1 MKNLIIL
8 LGTIALGAA
17 VFQMM
22 VGDSPDSLK
31 SATEYAM
38 RQNLSCYEAAG
49 EAGL

>member
-22 VGDSPDSLK
+22 VGDSPESLK
-31 SATEYAM
+31 SAAAYAM
-38 RQNLSCYEAAG
+38 RQNLRHYEDAG
-49 EAGL
+49 EAGM

>member
-22 VGDSPDSLK
+22 VGDSPGSLK
-31 SATEYAM
+31 SVTEYVM
-38 RQNLSCYEAAG
+38 RQNLKYYETAG
-49 EAGL
+49 EAGM

>member
-17 VFQMM
+17 IFQMM
-22 VGDSPDSLK
+22 VGDSPESLK
-31 SATEYAM
+31 STAAHAM
-38 RQNLSCYEAAG
+38 RQNLRYYEDAG